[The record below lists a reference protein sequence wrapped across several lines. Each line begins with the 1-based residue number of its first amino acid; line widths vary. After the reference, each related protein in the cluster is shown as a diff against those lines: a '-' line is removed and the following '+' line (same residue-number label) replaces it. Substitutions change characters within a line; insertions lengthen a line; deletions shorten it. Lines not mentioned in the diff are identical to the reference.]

1 MKCFQ
6 RFVES
11 SEYSSV
17 SLLLFSVNNV
27 NCGRNKGLKLI

>member
-6 RFVES
+6 RFVDS

-17 SLLLFSVNNV
+17 AFLLFSVTLV
-27 NCGRNKGLKLI
+27 NCGNKKGLKQI

>member
-6 RFVES
+6 RFVDS

-17 SLLLFSVNNV
+17 SLVLFSVNLV
-27 NCGRNKGLKLI
+27 NFGSKKGLK